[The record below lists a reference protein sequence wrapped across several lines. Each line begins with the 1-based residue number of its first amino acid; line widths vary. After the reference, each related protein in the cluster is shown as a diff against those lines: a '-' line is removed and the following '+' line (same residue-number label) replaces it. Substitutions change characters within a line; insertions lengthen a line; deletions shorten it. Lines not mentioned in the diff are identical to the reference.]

1 MINQSYE
8 TIHVVRQAFREFYYN
23 NNGMLEAPEEIG
35 AREFGYSTFNGV
47 MVRHLSFKSINEL
60 YALLIRE
67 VPSDVYSSTAYYTN
81 PTLPMEEKG
90 LRYADLIFDIDIKE
104 LNPPCSPTHDVYMCE
119 RCSNVTEGR
128 VCNACNMNAKR
139 ITFSCDSCIELGK
152 REVKKILAILEEDLG
167 IDRVKVYFSGNYGFH
182 IHVKGSYLNLD
193 SKARSEIANYVS
205 AKGMVYDI
213 LFKRY
218 RRGKMDG
225 EGDGRGASDMFILRP
240 NAYGWA
246 GRISRYVISSEEHG
260 NENENENE
268 NEKGKE
274 KGKEKRKVK
283 KGYISKR
290 LGDHTL
296 YYAYTHALEDALHAL
311 SVSIDPNVTI
321 DVHRI
326 FRLAGTLNG
335 KSSLAKVACECI
347 DSFDPSV
354 DACFIGDREVYAYIA
369 SSPIF
374 RLKGNTF
381 GPYRQECSRLPLY
394 AFCYLAC
401 KGLATI
407 ARI

>member
-1 MINQSYE
+1 MSNQGYE
-8 TIHVVRQAFREFYYN
+8 TIQVVRQAFREFYYN
-23 NNGMLEAPEEIG
+23 NSRMLETPEEIG
-35 AREFGYSTFNGV
+35 TREFGYSTFNGI

-67 VPSDVYSSTAYYTN
+67 VPSDVYSSAAYYTN

-104 LNPPCSPTHDVYMCE
+104 LNPPCSYTHDVYICE

-128 VCNACNMNAKR
+128 VCDACNTTAKR
-139 ITFSCDSCIELGK
+139 IVFPCDSCIELGK

-182 IHVKGSYLNLD
+182 IHVRGSYLNLD

-205 AKGMVYDI
+205 AKGIVYDI

-218 RRGKMDG
+218 RRGKIDG
-225 EGDGRGASDMFILRP
+225 EGNERGSDMFILKP

-246 GRISRYVISSEEHG
+246 GRISRYIIQEDGEG
-260 NENENENE
+260 RRK
-268 NEKGKE
+268 KGKE
-274 KGKEKRKVK
+274 K
-283 KGYISKR
+283 KGYTSKR

-296 YYAYTHALEDALHAL
+296 YYAYTHAVEDALHAL
-311 SVSIDPNVTI
+311 SVSIDPNVTM

-335 KSSLAKVACECI
+335 KSSLAKVTCECI

-354 DACFIGDREVYAYIA
+354 DACFIGDREVYAYITGA
-369 SSPIF
+369 PRF
-374 RLKGNTF
+374 RLKDNTF
-381 GPYRQECSRLPLY
+381 GPYRQEYSRLPLY

-407 ARI
+407 AKS

>member
-1 MINQSYE
+1 MSNQGYE
-8 TIHVVRQAFREFYYN
+8 TIQVVRQAFREFYYN
-23 NNGMLEAPEEIG
+23 NSRMLEAPEEIG

-67 VPSDVYSSTAYYTN
+67 VPSDVYSSAAYYTN

-104 LNPPCSPTHDVYMCE
+104 LNPPCSSTHDVYICE

-128 VCNACNMNAKR
+128 VCDSCNTNAKR
-139 ITFSCDSCIELGK
+139 VVFPCDSCIELGK

-182 IHVKGSYLNLD
+182 IHVRGSYLNLD
-193 SKARSEIANYVS
+193 SKARSEIVNYVS

-218 RRGKMDG
+218 RRGKIDD
-225 EGDGRGASDMFILRP
+225 EGNGRGSDMFVLRP

-246 GRISRYVISSEEHG
+246 GRISRYIISAEDGEGRRKKG
-260 NENENENE
+260 ND
-268 NEKGKE
+268 KDKE
-274 KGKEKRKVK
+274 KGK
-283 KGYISKR
+283 KGYTSKR
-290 LGDHTL
+290 LGDHKL
-296 YYAYTHALEDALHAL
+296 YYAYTHAIEDALRLL
-311 SVSIDPNVTI
+311 SVRIDPNVTI

-335 KSSLAKVACECI
+335 KSSLAKVTCECI

-354 DACFIGDREVYAYIA
+354 DACFISDREVYAYVA
-369 SSPIF
+369 GAPRF

-394 AFCYLAC
+394 AFCYIAC

-407 ARI
+407 AKS

>member
-1 MINQSYE
+1 MSNQSYE
-8 TIHVVRQAFREFYYN
+8 ETVQVVRQAFREFYYN
-23 NNGMLEAPEEIG
+23 NNRMLEAPEEIG

-67 VPSDVYSSTAYYTN
+67 VPSDVYSSAAYYTN

-104 LNPPCSPTHDVYMCE
+104 LNPPCSSIHDVYICE

-128 VCNACNMNAKR
+128 VCDACNTTAKR
-139 ITFSCDSCIELGK
+139 IVFSCDSCIELGK

-182 IHVKGSYLNLD
+182 IHVRGSYLNLD

-205 AKGMVYDI
+205 AKGMAYDI

-218 RRGKMDG
+218 RRGKIDG
-225 EGDGRGASDMFILRP
+225 EGNERGSDMFVLKP

-246 GRISRYVISSEEHG
+246 GRISRYIISEEDG
-260 NENENENE
+260 KGIRK
-268 NEKGKE
+268 KGKE
-274 KGKEKRKVK
+274 KEK
-283 KGYISKR
+283 KGYTSKR

-296 YYAYTHALEDALHAL
+296 YYAYTHAVEDALHAL

-335 KSSLAKVACECI
+335 KSSLAKVTCECI

-369 SSPIF
+369 GAPTF

-381 GPYRQECSRLPLY
+381 GPYKQEYSRLPLY